1 MRIFDTL
8 RMCFVIRGVILPKV
22 ALKHVLFC
30 NNGANLLCKSC
41 SSFSFDS
48 LDFNAFILLETSK
61 KAKMFSYPLQS

>member
-41 SSFSFDS
+41 SSFDS

>member
-22 ALKHVLFC
+22 ALKHDLFC

-41 SSFSFDS
+41 SSFDI